1 MLSSI
6 RVASPDDL
14 PFISREDHHI
24 NAAMQARKV
33 AAGEILIAHH
43 ADEPVGY
50 LRYGYFWDSVPFMN
64 LLKVVAP
71 WRKQGIGRQLVT
83 YWEAEMQRAG
93 YEMVMTSTLA
103 NEDGQHFYRRQG
115 YQDIGGFVLPAE
127 PLELILVKYLK
138 G

>member
-6 RVASPDDL
+6 RVASPDDF
-14 PFISREDHHI
+14 PFLSREDHHI
-24 NAAMQARKV
+24 TAATQARKV
-33 AAGEILIAHH
+33 AAGEILIAYH

-83 YWEAEMQRAG
+83 YWEAEMQHAG

-103 NEDGQHFYRRQG
+103 NEDGQHFYRRLG

-127 PLELILVKYLK
+127 PLELFLVKYLK